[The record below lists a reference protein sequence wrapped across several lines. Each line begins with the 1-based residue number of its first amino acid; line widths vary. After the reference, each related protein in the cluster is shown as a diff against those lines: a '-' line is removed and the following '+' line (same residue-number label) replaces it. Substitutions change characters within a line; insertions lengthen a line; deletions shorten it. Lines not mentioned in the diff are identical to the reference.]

1 MELLSAYILHTRP
14 WRDHSLLVDV
24 LLQQGDRIRAIARSQ
39 RKQSGRSKGTIC
51 QPFRPLLIA
60 VTGRSELKTIAQLD
74 ADGPAFALP
83 DDRLYAGFYANEILL
98 RALPEA
104 DPHPPLF
111 IAYQRLL
118 AALVDRQLDI
128 EPPLRR
134 FELTLLEELGYGI
147 DFSHDAVSGEALR
160 AGASYTFIAE
170 TGFVELE
177 ARQLRDHGNVYS
189 GSHLLQVGQGQI
201 ESGASR
207 TVAKQLMR
215 QALRPLLG
223 DKPLQSRMLYR
234 PADSIRSR

>member
-1 MELLSAYILHTRP
+1 MELLSAYVLHTRP
-14 WRDHSLLVDV
+14 WRDNSLLVDV
-24 LLQQGDRIRAIARSQ
+24 LLQQGYRVRGIARGQ
-39 RKQSGRSKGTIC
+39 RKQSGRNKGTVC

-60 VTGRSELKTIAQLD
+60 VAGKSELKTIIHLD

-83 DDRLYAGFYANEILL
+83 GDRLYAGFYANEILL

-111 IAYQRLL
+111 IAYRHLL

-134 FELTLLEELGYGI
+134 FELTLLNELGYGI
-147 DFSHDAVSGEALR
+147 DFYHDARSGEALR
-160 AGASYTFIAE
+160 SGANYAFVAE
-170 TGFVELE
+170 TGFVELD

-201 ESGASR
+201 ESGAGR

-223 DKPLQSRMLYR
+223 NKPLQCRMLYR
-234 PADSIRSR
+234 PAGSIKSR

>member
-1 MELLSAYILHTRP
+1 MELLSAYVLHTRP

-24 LLQQGDRIRAIARSQ
+24 LLQQGYRIRAIARGQ
-39 RKQSGRSKGTIC
+39 RKQSGRSKGTVC

-60 VTGRSELKTIAQLD
+60 VAGNSELKTVTHLE

-83 DDRLYAGFYANEILL
+83 GSRLYAGFYANEILL

-111 IAYQRLL
+111 IAYRDLL
-118 AALVDRQLDI
+118 AALVDRQVDI

-134 FELTLLEELGYGI
+134 FELTLLDELGYGI
-147 DFSHDAVSGEALR
+147 DFCHDASSGEALQ
-160 AGASYTFIAE
+160 AGSSYTFVAE
-170 TGFVELE
+170 TGFVELD

-189 GSHLLQVGQGQI
+189 GKHLLQVGRGQI

-207 TVAKQLMR
+207 VVAKQLMR

-234 PADSIRSR
+234 PADAKKSR